1 MKILILGLNFAPE
14 LIGVGKYTGELAAWL
29 SEQGHEVRVIAAP
42 PYYPGWKV
50 GKGYRSFR
58 YQREDYDGIRTLRC
72 PLWVPDRPTT
82 FKRIF
87 HLLSFALTSA
97 PPAIWQGL
105 VWRPD
110 IVWTVEP
117 TAFTAPTA
125 WLTSRLGRATC
136 CLHIQDLEV
145 EAALGLRMLS
155 KSWLIGASAKAY
167 GWLLRRFDHV
177 STISEQMRE
186 QLPSYGV
193 NPKRCSMFPNW
204 VDIDAIHPL
213 SSPSPFCKELGLPND
228 KVVALY
234 AGNMGSKQ
242 GVDSLADV
250 AKALIDLPDLHFV
263 FAGDGSLRRDVE
275 AMTANLANVTMIPL
289 QPNERFNDLLNLADI
304 HLLPQRSSTV
314 SFALPSKF
322 GGMMASGRPAV
333 VQAEPGELATVAEKC
348 GIVVPS
354 GDAEAMADAVRRLV
368 ADTSLRQ
375 NLGRMA
381 RRYAELHLARHAV
394 LSRHEQQLY
403 EGIARR
409 RPPPSSVAT
418 ASRSHHPQSRRRR
431 PSPPSGVTTSF
442 DSFRLSPDRTLLRR
456 HKNLLIMGLAAL

>member
-14 LIGVGKYTGELAAWL
+14 LIGVGKYSGELAAWL
-29 SEQGHEVRVIAAP
+29 SQQGHDVRVVTAP
-42 PYYPGWKV
+42 PYYPAWKV
-50 GKGYRSFR
+50 GEGYRSYR
-58 YQREDYDGIRTLRC
+58 YQQENRNGIKTLRC
-72 PLWVPDRPTT
+72 PLWVPDRPTA
-82 FKRIF
+82 FKRIL
-87 HLLSFALTSA
+87 HLLSFALSSA
-97 PPAIWQGL
+97 LPTLWQGL
-105 VWRPD
+105 FWRPD

-125 WLTSRLGRATC
+125 WLAARLGDATA

-155 KSWLIGASAKAY
+155 KSWLIKMSTWFY

-204 VDIDAIHPL
+204 VDIETIRPRAEP
-213 SSPSPFCKELGLPND
+213 SSFRAELGLPND
-228 KVVALY
+228 KIVALY
-234 AGNMGSKQ
+234 SGNMGSKQ
-242 GVDSLADV
+242 GVNSLADV
-250 AKALIDLPDLHFV
+250 ANALVDLPNLHFV
-263 FAGDGSLRRDVE
+263 FAGEGSLRNDVVT
-275 AMTANLANVTMIPL
+275 MTAHLPNVTMIPL
-289 QPNERFNDLLNLADI
+289 QPSDRFNDLLNLADI
-304 HLLPQRSSTV
+304 HLLPQRHSTV

-333 VQAEPGELATVAEKC
+333 VQADEGELATVARKC

-354 GDAEAMADAVRRLV
+354 GDAQAMALAVRELATDKTR
-368 ADTSLRQ
+368 RE
-375 NLGRMA
+375 NLGSMA

-409 RPPPSSVAT
+409 AR
-418 ASRSHHPQSRRRR
+418 RQSRWRRFLGTVL
-431 PSPPSGVTTSF
+431 PHLATN
-442 DSFRLSPDRTLLRR
+442 DRR
-456 HKNLLIMGLAAL
+456 